1 MIEIRVVKNK
11 VTVKGHANYAK
22 NGGDDIVCASISTIF
37 QSLVLGVETLTEDE
51 IDYQLK
57 SGDSCLKFLDGFC
70 KDSLLLVNSFLISS
84 LAIAEEYPENV
95 QVILGD

>member
-1 MIEIRVVKNK
+1 MIEIKLVKDK

-22 NGGDDIVCASISTIF
+22 TGGDIVCASISTLF
-37 QSLVLGVETLTEDE
+37 QSLVLGVETLTKDE